1 MYQADQLALPQPS
14 KIVCVGRNYAA
25 HAAELGNEV
34 PAAPLLFMKPP
45 SSITYLPKVMIPT
58 QQGECQHE
66 VELAVLIGQP
76 LTAATPASA
85 QTAIAAVGV
94 ALDLT
99 LREVQ
104 SQLKAQGQPWER
116 AKAFDGACVLSSWL
130 TSAELAL
137 DQPLQFGLEVN
148 GQPRQQGDSRLMIFP
163 IAELLAE
170 VSQSFSLVPG
180 DVVLTGTP
188 AGVAGLAVGD
198 ELQLWLQPADSSF
211 SAWQW
216 QGQVEA
222 GRG

>member
-45 SSITYLPKVMIPT
+45 SSITYLPRVMIPT

-198 ELQLWLQPADSSF
+198 ELQLWLQPADSGS